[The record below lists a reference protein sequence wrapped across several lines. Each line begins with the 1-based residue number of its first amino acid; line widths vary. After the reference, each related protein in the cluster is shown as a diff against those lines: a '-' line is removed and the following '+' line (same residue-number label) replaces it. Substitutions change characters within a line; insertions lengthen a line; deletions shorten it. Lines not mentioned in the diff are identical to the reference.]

1 MLFLKFLEQKYR
13 KSKLVFLKY
22 ILRGG
27 INLDKLISFWLCLGL
42 AMMIYKVSEWII
54 SILARIPY
62 DVRFILLSALLTL
75 ILYKNVQ
82 VTVNS
87 ESDEQEGR

>member
-1 MLFLKFLEQKYR
+1 
-13 KSKLVFLKY
+13 
-22 ILRGG
+22 
-27 INLDKLISFWLCLGL
+27 
-42 AMMIYKVSEWII
+42 MMIYKVSEWII
-54 SILARIPY
+54 SILAKIPY

>member
-1 MLFLKFLEQKYR
+1 M
-13 KSKLVFLKY
+13 
-22 ILRGG
+22 
-27 INLDKLISFWLCLGL
+27 DKLISFWLCLGLGL

>member
-1 MLFLKFLEQKYR
+1 
-13 KSKLVFLKY
+13 
-22 ILRGG
+22 
-27 INLDKLISFWLCLGL
+27 
-42 AMMIYKVSEWII
+42 MMIYKVSEWII
-54 SILARIPY
+54 SILARISY

>member
-1 MLFLKFLEQKYR
+1 
-13 KSKLVFLKY
+13 
-22 ILRGG
+22 G